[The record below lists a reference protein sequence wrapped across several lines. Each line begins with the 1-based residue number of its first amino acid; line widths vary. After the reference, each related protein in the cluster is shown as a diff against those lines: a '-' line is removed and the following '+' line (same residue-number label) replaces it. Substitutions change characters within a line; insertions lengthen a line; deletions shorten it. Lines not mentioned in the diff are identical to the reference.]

1 MLFQTPFHSAK
12 KKTLTGKQ
20 WSRNQ
25 FNMITC
31 KIAEYVLH
39 TFTHR
44 QFQSEHVPPRTDTHA
59 TLLSDSVCRTIANS
73 GTHPPAAEIKQD
85 ASIPLFLPSV
95 RRAEPASTPLYLR
108 PQPPRQGDG
117 LCLLTNASLV
127 TDNRNM

>member
-1 MLFQTPFHSAK
+1 MLFQTPFHLAK

-44 QFQSEHVPPRTDTHA
+44 QFQSEHVPPPYGHTRYPLIRLSMQNYSQQWDASSRRGDQTGCFHSSILAFCQKGRACLDTS
-59 TLLSDSVCRTIANS
+59 LSS
-73 GTHPPAAEIKQD
+73 PAATQTRRW
-85 ASIPLFLPSV
+85 AVSV
-95 RRAEPASTPLYLR
+95 DKCFTCYR
-108 PQPPRQGDG
+108 
-117 LCLLTNASLV
+117 
-127 TDNRNM
+127 